1 MNQPYYESTL
11 PRWGVEPSKSLDLV
25 IKPKVTPNSSRKFP
39 AKQNDKSYN
48 IIVLIVPCC

>member
-39 AKQNDKSYN
+39 LKNRNLVDLQK
-48 IIVLIVPCC
+48 